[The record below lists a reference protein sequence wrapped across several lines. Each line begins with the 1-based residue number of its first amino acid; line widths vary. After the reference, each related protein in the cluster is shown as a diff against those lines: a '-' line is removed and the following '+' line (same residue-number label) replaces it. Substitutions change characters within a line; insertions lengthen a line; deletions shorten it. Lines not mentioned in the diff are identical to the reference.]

1 MQQGYLCYPYPIAG
15 NYYDVPISWVVALC
29 LVIAIVVTATVSLTR
44 ESFAPFK
51 RP

>member
-15 NYYDVPISWVVALC
+15 NYYGVPISWVVALC